1 MNNSQV
7 FQKSA
12 LGREKIKNKELDIL
26 PRQARTLLFL
36 IDGEKRYDSYL
47 KSLDSSEIFAESGG
61 VAVLFELLQDLQY
74 IEVASSDKDKPVEVS
89 LSTPLKPATF
99 SNEDAQPAQN
109 VISNMASDFEH
120 ESNIKTKPKSL
131 ADDNRHYYNKKF
143 DANFESK
150 RAELASYIEQKAPGQ
165 EAWVYM
171 LSLEKCDN
179 LLQLQALVHHIQSS
193 ANDDLAS
200 GMQKFYDA
208 LNN

>member
-36 IDGEKRYDSYL
+36 IDGESRYDSYL
-47 KSLDSSEIFAESGG
+47 KSLDSSEVFAESGG

-74 IEVASSDKDKPVEVS
+74 IEVASSDQGEPVKISSPAASETAT
-89 LSTPLKPATF
+89 LSD
-99 SNEDAQPAQN
+99 EDAQRAQN
-109 VISNMASDFEH
+109 IEVNVATVFET
-120 ESNIKTKPKSL
+120 EIEIEPKKL
-131 ADDNRHYYNKKF
+131 ADNEKRYYNKKF
-143 DANFESK
+143 DADFESK

-179 LLQLQALVHHIQSS
+179 ILQLQALVQHMQSS
-193 ANDDLAS
+193 ANDDLAN
-200 GMQKFYDA
+200 GIQKFYET
-208 LNN
+208 LNS

>member
-1 MNNSQV
+1 M

-36 IDGEKRYDSYL
+36 IDGESRYDSYL
-47 KSLDSSEIFAESGG
+47 KTLDSSEIFAESGG

-74 IEVASSDKDKPVEVS
+74 IEVTSSDQGESVETS
-89 LSTPLKPATF
+89 LPAASETATL
-99 SNEDAQPAQN
+99 SDEYAQRTQSIEVKVATG
-109 VISNMASDFEH
+109 FES
-120 ESNIKTKPKSL
+120 EIETEPKNL
-131 ADDNRHYYNKKF
+131 ADDEKRYYNKKF
-143 DANFESK
+143 DADFESK

-179 LLQLQALVHHIQSS
+179 ILQLQALVQHMQSS
-193 ANDDLAS
+193 TNDDLAN
-200 GMQKFYDA
+200 GIQKFYET
-208 LNN
+208 LNS

>member
-1 MNNSQV
+1 M

-36 IDGEKRYDSYL
+36 IDGESHYDSYL

-74 IEVASSDKDKPVEVS
+74 IEVASSDQGEPTETS
-89 LSTPLKPATF
+89 LLAASKTATLLE
-99 SNEDAQPAQN
+99 EDAQRTQN
-109 VISNMASDFEH
+109 IEANVAAGFETETEIETEPKELSDDE
-120 ESNIKTKPKSL
+120 K
-131 ADDNRHYYNKKF
+131 HYYDKNF
-143 DANFESK
+143 NAGFESK
-150 RAELASYIEQKAPGQ
+150 RAELAAYIEQKAPGQ

-179 LLQLQALVHHIQSS
+179 ILQLQALVQHMQSS
-193 ANDDLAS
+193 ANDNLAN
-200 GMQKFYDA
+200 GIQKFYET
-208 LNN
+208 LN

>member
-36 IDGEKRYDSYL
+36 IDGESHYDSYL

-74 IEVASSDKDKPVEVS
+74 IEVASSDQGEPTETS
-89 LSTPLKPATF
+89 LFAASETATL
-99 SNEDAQPAQN
+99 SDEDAQRVQN
-109 VISNMASDFEH
+109 IEVNVAAGFETEIETEPKELSDDE
-120 ESNIKTKPKSL
+120 K
-131 ADDNRHYYNKKF
+131 HYYDKNF
-143 DANFESK
+143 NADFESK
-150 RAELASYIEQKAPGQ
+150 RAELAAYIEQKAPGQ

-179 LLQLQALVHHIQSS
+179 ILQLQALVQHMQSS
-193 ANDDLAS
+193 ANDNLAD
-200 GMQKFYDA
+200 GIQKFYET
-208 LNN
+208 LN

>member
-36 IDGEKRYDSYL
+36 IDGESRYDSYL

-61 VAVLFELLQDLQY
+61 VAVLFELLRDLQY
-74 IEVASSDKDKPVEVS
+74 IEVASSDQGEPVETS
-89 LSTPLKPATF
+89 LLAASKTATL
-99 SNEDAQPAQN
+99 SDENAQCAQN
-109 VISNMASDFEH
+109 IEVNVATGFDTET
-120 ESNIKTKPKSL
+120 EPKNL
-131 ADDNRHYYNKKF
+131 ADDEKRYYNKNF
-143 DANFESK
+143 DADFESK

-179 LLQLQALVHHIQSS
+179 ILQLQALVQHMQSS
-193 ANDDLAS
+193 ANDDLAN
-200 GMQKFYDA
+200 GIQKFYET
-208 LNN
+208 LNS

>member
-1 MNNSQV
+1 MNNSYV

-36 IDGEKRYDSYL
+36 IDGESRYDSYL
-47 KSLDSSEIFAESGG
+47 ESLDSSEVFAESGG

-74 IEVASSDKDKPVEVS
+74 IEVTPSVKGESIETSILAAPKIATLSDGY
-89 LSTPLKPATF
+89 
-99 SNEDAQPAQN
+99 AQRTQN
-109 VISNMASDFEH
+109 TDINVAKGFETEIEA
-120 ESNIKTKPKSL
+120 ESKKL
-131 ADDNRHYYNKKF
+131 ADDEKCYHSKKF
-143 DANFESK
+143 DADFESK

-179 LLQLQALVHHIQSS
+179 ILQLQTLVQHMQSS
-193 ANDDLAS
+193 ANDDLAN
-200 GMQKFYDA
+200 GIQKFYED
-208 LNN
+208 LKR

>member
-1 MNNSQV
+1 M

-36 IDGEKRYDSYL
+36 IDGESRYDSYL

-74 IEVASSDKDKPVEVS
+74 IEVASSDQGEPTETS
-89 LSTPLKPATF
+89 LLAASETATL
-99 SNEDAQPAQN
+99 SDEDAQRMQN
-109 VISNMASDFEH
+109 IEVNVAAGFETETET
-120 ESNIKTKPKSL
+120 ESKEL
-131 ADDNRHYYNKKF
+131 ADDEKHYYDKNF
-143 DANFESK
+143 NAGFESK
-150 RAELASYIEQKAPGQ
+150 RAELAAYIEQKAPGQ

-179 LLQLQALVHHIQSS
+179 ILQLQALVQHMQSS
-193 ANDDLAS
+193 ANDNLAN
-200 GMQKFYDA
+200 GIQKFYET
-208 LNN
+208 LN

>member
-36 IDGEKRYDSYL
+36 IDGESRYDSYL
-47 KSLDSSEIFAESGG
+47 KSLDSSEVFAESGG

-74 IEVASSDKDKPVEVS
+74 IEVAPSGQGELVETSILAAPKTATPSDEYG
-89 LSTPLKPATF
+89 
-99 SNEDAQPAQN
+99 QRAQN
-109 VISNMASDFEH
+109 IEVNVATGL
-120 ESNIKTKPKSL
+120 ESETEPKEI
-131 ADDNRHYYNKKF
+131 ADDEKCYYSKEF
-143 DANFESK
+143 DADFESK

-179 LLQLQALVHHIQSS
+179 ILQLQALVQHMQSS
-193 ANDDLAS
+193 ANDDLANNI
-200 GMQKFYDA
+200 QKFYED
-208 LNN
+208 LKR